1 MATTMSTEDSD
12 SIPRGRRVELKDEY
26 VDASWK
32 QRWMNAKAKYPEEL
46 IDNVGKV
53 RGLFASAEAP
63 SLEDQVFLVCRTDRH
78 AAGQVD
84 VVQAYSSVPAANEHV
99 LLLFA
104 KEYGDSLDT
113 QCSWS
118 IKGGSSAKA
127 LSSGSTDAMWAFS
140 PHACLSL
147 EINLPEDDEQGPHKV
162 FIVERWIETE
172 PPEQL
177 VKRVLG

>member
-1 MATTMSTEDSD
+1 MSTEYSD
-12 SIPRGRRVELKDEY
+12 STPQGREVELKDEY
-26 VDASWK
+26 VDAAWK
-32 QRWMNAKAKYPEEL
+32 QRWMNAKVKYPEEI

-53 RGLFASAEAP
+53 RGLFTSSEAP
-63 SLEDQVFLVCRTDRH
+63 ALEGQVFIVCRTDLH
-78 AAGQVD
+78 DAGQVD
-84 VVQAYSSVPAANEHV
+84 VVQAYSSVPPANEHV

-104 KEYGDSLDT
+104 KEHGDSLDT

-118 IKGGSSAKA
+118 MKGAVSSAGDP
-127 LSSGSTDAMWAFS
+127 SPGSTHATWSFS

-147 EINLPEDDEQGPHKV
+147 EITQESGSDPRRV